1 MKNVFVVL
9 FAAFM
14 SFAAAA
20 DTGGPSVKVD
30 ILVTKAG
37 ALVVDSSVTTS
48 NGVGA
53 PISAMRE
60 TTYVAAASKN
70 AEGHVTLTPGA
81 IRTGFMATVVP
92 LVQSNGRIRTQ
103 VSMSISEL
111 VGMGRRTIAD
121 GMTVDEPK
129 LGPVLTLT
137 NDVVIHQA
145 EPTIL
150 YSGDYRVQIMAT
162 AI

>member
-20 DTGGPSVKVD
+20 DTGGPSVKVN
-30 ILVTKAG
+30 ILVTKGG
-37 ALVVDSSVTTS
+37 ALVHDSSVTTS
-48 NGVGA
+48 NGVAA
-53 PISAMRE
+53 PISLMRE
-60 TTYVAAASKN
+60 MTYVAAASKN
-70 AEGHVTLTPGA
+70 ADGAVTLTPGT
-81 IRTGFMATVVP
+81 IQTGFMATVVP
-92 LVQSNGRIRTQ
+92 LVQSDGRIRTQ

-111 VGMGRRTIAD
+111 VGMGRRAIAD
-121 GMTVDEPK
+121 GMAVDEPK

-137 NDVVIHQA
+137 NDVVTNQG